1 MLADRVPSL
10 PCLGAVFDHVDPITT
25 LATDPK
31 APDLCAPDYLARY
44 KPIDSSLRNLRCPFR
59 HGGCYPSN

>member
-1 MLADRVPSL
+1 MR
-10 PCLGAVFDHVDPITT
+10 AVFDHVAPITT

-31 APDLCAPDYLARY
+31 APDFCGSDYLARH
-44 KPIDSSLRNLRCPFR
+44 KPIDSSLRCPFR